1 MTLCHVGDEH
11 PKTTAKGPGLGN
23 HLVTFIEHPQTN
35 GQAEV
40 ANRVILKPLHAR
52 LDKSK
57 ALWKEELPNIL

>member
-1 MTLCHVGDEH
+1 MLFKAQNYEKFLSRRGI
-11 PKTTAKGPGLGN
+11 K